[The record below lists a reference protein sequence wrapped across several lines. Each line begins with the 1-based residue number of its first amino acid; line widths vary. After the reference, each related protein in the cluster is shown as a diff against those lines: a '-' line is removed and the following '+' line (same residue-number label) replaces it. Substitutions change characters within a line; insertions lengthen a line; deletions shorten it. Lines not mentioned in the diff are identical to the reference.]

1 MKNEKVKYR
10 IKIETYG
17 NGYKK
22 YYAQKKV
29 GLIWKW
35 LDYQGEEYLFE
46 VGYDF
51 RREDALKRIDRNYD
65 EYFVSANTVVST
77 EFEYITRP

>member
-1 MKNEKVKYR
+1 MKKVSYR

-17 NGYKK
+17 NGDTK
-22 YYAQKKV
+22 YYPQKKV
-29 GLIWKW
+29 GLRWKW
-35 LDYQGEEYLFE
+35 LDRDGEAYSFE

>member
-1 MKNEKVKYR
+1 MKKVSYR

-17 NGYKK
+17 NGDTK
-22 YYAQKKV
+22 YYTQKKV
-29 GLIWKW
+29 GLKWKW
-35 LDYQGEEYLFE
+35 LDYQGEEYSFIT
-46 VGYDF
+46 GYDF